1 MTNLKIFQRLII
13 SLIDATASFFIF
25 QVGALLLAPIYF
37 LPFFP
42 GYWAVWSI
50 YFIVSYCCFRKS
62 LGQSFLGVGIEID
75 QSIIPSGVRIFLRES
90 LTSFPAIIFWT
101 TRWAPIVPWLS
112 ISAFIICMTALI
124 FRNKLF
130 GIKLKRYDSSPA
142 SYNSCWIYLT
152 LILAGVLARVVNISY
167 TADKEVLSKSPFNTE
182 PRPSVYSAQK
192 YIDFIKDNRQNINDY
207 IMRLFNE
214 YDHVILCERIHPEM
228 TQYDMIYNLVTDKRF
243 VDSIGVVFTEIGNIE
258 SRDAYSR
265 LVDTSFEN
273 DTLLEKNL
281 ASFMMDNQTVW
292 LLWTNT
298 NWFDFLKRMYYFNH
312 KRKDRIRIM
321 FSDRNWIDQS
331 ELAFRDSIIGDN
343 IISTIN
349 SGSVT
354 KSLII
359 MNYRHA
365 FLTQG
370 NVGYYLN
377 RSFPGKVANVM
388 INSANPI
395 KLMMPVQNGYW
406 DVATEQIHPVEYAFD
421 FNDSPFGEDSFDFAL
436 MSKKMGLKYQDMFT
450 GIIFYKS
457 QSEQY
462 VSDGFNYI
470 FEPENIKK
478 IEERAGL
485 LPEEA
490 KNPYLFLKGGIYI
503 RDSLEMFGVIV
514 RIANL
519 TIIGV
524 ILFSLLLNGIMWF
537 FIYKRRSNRG

>member
-1 MTNLKIFQRLII
+1 
-13 SLIDATASFFIF
+13 
-25 QVGALLLAPIYF
+25 
-37 LPFFP
+37 
-42 GYWAVWSI
+42 
-50 YFIVSYCCFRKS
+50 
-62 LGQSFLGVGIEID
+62 
-75 QSIIPSGVRIFLRES
+75 
-90 LTSFPAIIFWT
+90 
-101 TRWAPIVPWLS
+101 
-112 ISAFIICMTALI
+112 
-124 FRNKLF
+124 
-130 GIKLKRYDSSPA
+130 
-142 SYNSCWIYLT
+142 
-152 LILAGVLARVVNISY
+152 
-167 TADKEVLSKSPFNTE
+167 
-182 PRPSVYSAQK
+182 
-192 YIDFIKDNRQNINDY
+192 
-207 IMRLFNE
+207 
-214 YDHVILCERIHPEM
+214 
-228 TQYDMIYNLVTDKRF
+228 
-243 VDSIGVVFTEIGNIE
+243 
-258 SRDAYSR
+258 
-265 LVDTSFEN
+265 
-273 DTLLEKNL
+273 
-281 ASFMMDNQTVW
+281 
-292 LLWTNT
+292 
-298 NWFDFLKRMYYFNH
+298 
-312 KRKDRIRIM
+312 M